1 MCYYNSIETAQRNEN
16 NMSTMVTYTNNEN
29 NFDLV
34 LIKSDDSFVIVGNT
48 DVSDSDLAKMV
59 NWEEVTGWAAL

>member
-1 MCYYNSIETAQRNEN
+1 MKTEF
-16 NMSTMVTYTNNEN
+16 TYINNEN

-34 LIKSDDSFVIVGNT
+34 LIKEDDSFVIVGNT

-59 NWEEVTGWAAL
+59 DWEDVAGWTAQ